1 MKAGVAFRQPKV
13 QILPPP
19 PLVTVIKVRG
29 RVAMEELTIF
39 DFIWVVMFWLSPL
52 IFLEGVFILLAA
64 DKYKNVENKLNTE
77 LGWFGKKKTSK
88 LEVNIYTFH
97 DWLFKKRVVIGIV
110 LITYSVVSF
119 VMLKKYYP
127 Y

>member
-1 MKAGVAFRQPKV
+1 
-13 QILPPP
+13 
-19 PLVTVIKVRG
+19 
-29 RVAMEELTIF
+29 MEELTIF

-64 DKYKNVENKLNTE
+64 DKYKNVEKKLNTE

-97 DWLFKKRVVIGIV
+97 DWLFKKRVVIGII